1 ENAALAAEVANNERN
16 QDFFHRRILG
26 VRLRDGRTV
35 GAQAVI
41 ITTGTFLNG
50 LIHCGEQQY
59 PAGRSGEP
67 NAILLGEVLKKLV
80 LLGCRLKTGTPPR
93 LDGRTVD
100 WSKFQIQPGD
110 TDPTPFS

>member
-1 ENAALAAEVANNERN
+1 MSR
-16 QDFFHRRILG
+16 HPS
-26 VRLRDGRTV
+26 LRDGRTV

-67 NAILLGEVLKKLV
+67 NAVLWAKRSRSWD
-80 LLGCRLKTGTPPR
+80 CAAAA
-93 LDGRTVD
+93 
-100 WSKFQIQPGD
+100 
-110 TDPTPFS
+110 

>member
-1 ENAALAAEVANNERN
+1 PRAQCDKQAYRLKMREVLESQPNLKIKQAEVAELILDVPSTEYPVPGETDRSVLGTRN
-16 QDFFHRRILG
+16 SILG
-26 VRLRDGRTV
+26 FKLRDGRTV

-67 NAILLGEVLKKLV
+67 NAILLG
-80 LLGCRLKTGTPPR
+80 
-93 LDGRTVD
+93 
-100 WSKFQIQPGD
+100 
-110 TDPTPFS
+110 